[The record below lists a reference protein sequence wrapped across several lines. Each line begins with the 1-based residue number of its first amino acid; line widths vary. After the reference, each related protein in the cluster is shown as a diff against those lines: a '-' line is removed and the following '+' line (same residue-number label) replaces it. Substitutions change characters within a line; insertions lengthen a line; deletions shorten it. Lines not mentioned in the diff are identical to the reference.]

1 MFHDRQ
7 LGNDGDY
14 YGPPRPGQSFTQ
26 YESFMQLPITVGVGG
41 ALVGALLF
49 GPVGAIVAGGGS
61 FFAAA
66 KIKNKPKVQ
75 GG

>member
-7 LGNDGDY
+7 LGADAY

-26 YESFMQLPITVGVGG
+26 YQSFMELPIAAGG
-41 ALVGALLF
+41 AVVGALLF
-49 GPVGAIVAGGGS
+49 GPIGAIVGGAGS
-61 FFAAA
+61 WLMASSRHQ
-66 KIKNKPKVQ
+66 NKPKVQ

>member
-7 LGNDGDY
+7 LGAVKY

-26 YESFMQLPITVGVGG
+26 YQSFMELPIAAGG
-41 ALVGALLF
+41 AVIGALLF
-49 GPVGAIVAGGGS
+49 GPIGAVAVGAGALLTARAV
-61 FFAAA
+61 
-66 KIKNKPKVQ
+66 KNKSKTQ

>member
-1 MFHDRQ
+1 MFHTKQ
-7 LGNDGDY
+7 LGADEY

-26 YESFMQLPITVGVGG
+26 YQSFMELPIAAGG
-41 ALVGALLF
+41 AIVGALLF
-49 GPVGAIVAGGGS
+49 GPIGAIVGGAGS

-66 KIKNKPKVQ
+66 KMKNKPKVQ